1 MTIYI
6 LYLNIVSLSDRN
18 VKVNEIGQV
27 GIRETVLMNNNKH
40 YVIND
45 NSSLT
50 VQENKGEVTRGKRI
64 NKNVFINMGLSSLP
78 PPQAFPLKSFLL
90 LGN

>member
-1 MTIYI
+1 M
-6 LYLNIVSLSDRN
+6 YLNIVSLSDRN

-64 NKNVFINMGLSSLP
+64 NKNVFINMGLSSLL
-78 PPQAFPLKSFLL
+78 PPQASPLKSFLL